1 MEKVG
6 FFIVGKPNQEYLEDV
21 IFDKMRDF
29 LTIEEIK
36 GIAFF
41 ENEESHDILYT
52 FLTEEKNVLL
62 VNLFNEYKVLI
73 HYSDI
78 TEEVLLQNNIN
89 KTLLEGEFKILF
101 EKFLLNNLN
110 IDFILEK
117 ISKLGVES
125 LTNIDYKVLKS

>member
-6 FFIVGKPNQEYLEDV
+6 FFIVGKPTQEYLEDV
-21 IFDKMRDF
+21 IFDKIRNF
-29 LTIEEIK
+29 LTNEEIK
-36 GIAFF
+36 NIAFF
-41 ENEESHDILYT
+41 ENEESHDIIYT
-52 FLTEEKNVLL
+52 FLTEEKNTLL
-62 VNLFNEYKVLI
+62 VNLFNEYEVLI

>member
-6 FFIVGKPNQEYLEDV
+6 FFIVGKPNQEHLEDV
-21 IFDKMRDF
+21 IFDKLRDF

-36 GIAFF
+36 NIAFF

-89 KTLLEGEFKILF
+89 KTLFEGEFKILF

>member
-1 MEKVG
+1 
-6 FFIVGKPNQEYLEDV
+6 
-21 IFDKMRDF
+21 
-29 LTIEEIK
+29 
-36 GIAFF
+36 
-41 ENEESHDILYT
+41 
-52 FLTEEKNVLL
+52 VLL
-62 VNLFNEYKVLI
+62 VNLFNEYEVLI

>member
-62 VNLFNEYKVLI
+62 VNLFNEYEVLI

>member
-52 FLTEEKNVLL
+52 FLTEEKNILL
-62 VNLFNEYKVLI
+62 VSLFNEYKVLI